1 MTFWKGHSCGDSERI
16 NGFQGLQGQEGA
28 WGFPGQWNYYTG
40 EYALLYICPNPL
52 SVHSQCKP

>member
-52 SVHSQCKP
+52 SVQQPV